1 VRNDVAM
8 TGEITLSGLVLPVGG
23 IKEKILA
30 AKAAGI
36 KKVIL
41 PARNRGDVE
50 EIGEELKAGLEFV
63 FVESVDEVFPLALT
77 DSVGKTKASPKRRPA
92 KGSR

>member
-1 VRNDVAM
+1 M

-41 PARNRGDVE
+41 PLRNQGDVE
-50 EIGEELKAGLEFV
+50 EIGEELKEGLEFV
-63 FVESVDEVFPLALT
+63 FVESADEVFKLALA
-77 DSVGKTKASPKRRPA
+77 DSAGDRADSPRQAEASP
-92 KGSR
+92 

>member
-1 VRNDVAM
+1 
-8 TGEITLSGLVLPVGG
+8 LSGLVLPVGG

-50 EIGEELKAGLEFV
+50 EIEEELKKGMEFV
-63 FVESVDEVFPLALT
+63 FVESADEVFRLALT
-77 DSVGKTKASPKRRPA
+77 DSIGETKASAKRA
-92 KGSR
+92 KGKA

>member
-1 VRNDVAM
+1 M

-50 EIGEELKAGLEFV
+50 EIEEELKKGMKFV
-63 FVESVDEVFPLALT
+63 FVESADEVFKLT
-77 DSVGKTKASPKRRPA
+77 LTNSAGKSKASTRRT
-92 KGSR
+92 KGAA